1 MDCSA
6 CLSHPAMRE
15 LGFSLA
21 VIMGAAGVLTVALG
35 FASQTTASNLISGL
49 FLIGERSFEIGDLI
63 RVGTTTGE
71 VLSIDA
77 LSVKLRT
84 FDNLFVRIPNE
95 SLIKSEVTTLTRFPI
110 RRLDLLLGVAYKE
123 DIGRVQKVLT
133 EVADR
138 NPLCLDEPPPLFIF
152 YRLWRV
158 LAGYPVLG
166 LDPPRELPAVEEQPG
181 CRNQSRPSMRAES
194 RFPFP
199 HRTIYTGEATRPF
212 PVVMVA
218 PETMTDNEVN
228 EWQRLSRPLLA
239 LGTPAPDFSLTD
251 TISNRP
257 ISLDEIA
264 GEKGTLI
271 VFICNHCPFVKHLL
285 DELVQVGKDYQGTGI
300 GMAAISR
307 QRCHR
312 LPPGP
317 PGANEGTGRAQGIL
331 IPISTT
337 GSQGRLRAPTRLPHA
352 RILSV

>member
-1 MDCSA
+1 MIESIVSQIQMDYLLAIVRAIVLLMVGLILASLCSRLVA
-6 CLSHPAMRE
+6 RALRERLSAQVLQLLRRLVFYGLLGLFVASAMRE

-152 YRLWRV
+152 TGFGESSLDIQFSAWTRRENYL
-158 LAGYPVLG
+158 LLKNSLG
-166 LDPPRELPAVEEQPG
+166 
-181 CRNQSRPSMRAES
+181 AEIKQAFDES
-194 RFPFP
+194 GIEIPFP
-199 HRTIYTGEATRPF
+199 HRTIYTGETTRPF

-228 EWQRLSRPLLA
+228 
-239 LGTPAPDFSLTD
+239 D
-251 TISNRP
+251 
-257 ISLDEIA
+257 
-264 GEKGTLI
+264 
-271 VFICNHCPFVKHLL
+271 
-285 DELVQVGKDYQGTGI
+285 GKD
-300 GMAAISR
+300 
-307 QRCHR
+307 
-312 LPPGP
+312 
-317 PGANEGTGRAQGIL
+317 
-331 IPISTT
+331 
-337 GSQGRLRAPTRLPHA
+337 
-352 RILSV
+352 